1 MAQSLK
7 ACLAFLILMAFVRS
21 NQATVPCLHFI
32 VLKVEMKF
40 VPPAEDHYRFLYI
53 RLDSPIPD

>member
-21 NQATVPCLHFI
+21 NQATVEKEYLPFLHFI

-40 VPPAEDHYRFLYI
+40 APPPLLKI
-53 RLDSPIPD
+53 IIDSPISD